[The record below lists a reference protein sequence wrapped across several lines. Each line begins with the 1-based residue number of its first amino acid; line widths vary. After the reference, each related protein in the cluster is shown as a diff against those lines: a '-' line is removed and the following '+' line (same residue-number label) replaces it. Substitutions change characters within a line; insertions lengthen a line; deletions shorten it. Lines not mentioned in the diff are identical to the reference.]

1 MRTSTTPS
9 MLPASFSAPST
20 LYTGTGAD
28 RRRVGNLARLM
39 NSSSMKSPV
48 VPESTMASELTSSS
62 VSVVLRWIGIMIH
75 LGPFSSEFRTSRG
88 RIRFSHLG
96 RRVRRA
102 DIAAGGFSVGC
113 ASSPLLVSRKGSET
127 SSIAST
133 EKRLL
138 EGNGGA
144 RLTRCL
150 TQNPPQGRLDLL
162 PRTSTYHNVS

>member
-1 MRTSTTPS
+1 MRTLTTLL
-9 MLPASFSAPST
+9 MLPASLSDPST

-28 RRRVGNLARLM
+28 RRRVGNLARST

-96 RRVRRA
+96 RRVQRA
-102 DIAAGGFSVGC
+102 GIVAGGFSVGC
-113 ASSPLLVSRKGSET
+113 VSSPLLVSRKGSET

-133 EKRLL
+133 EKQLL
-138 EGNGGA
+138 GGNGGA

-150 TQNPPQGRLDLL
+150 TQNPPQGQPDLL
-162 PRTSTYHNVS
+162 PR

>member
-1 MRTSTTPS
+1 MRTSTTLS
-9 MLPASFSAPST
+9 MLPASLSDPST

-28 RRRVGNLARLM
+28 RRCVGNLARST

-48 VPESTMASELTSSS
+48 APESTMASELTSSS
-62 VSVVLRWIGIMIH
+62 VSMVLRWIRITIH
-75 LGPFSSEFRTSRG
+75 LGPSSSEFRTSRG
-88 RIRFSHLG
+88 RIHFSHLG
-96 RRVRRA
+96 RRVRRV
-102 DIAAGGFSVGC
+102 DIAVGGFSVGC

-138 EGNGGA
+138 GGNGGA

-150 TQNPPQGRLDLL
+150 TQNPLQGRRDLL
-162 PRTSTYHNVS
+162 PQ